1 VHVGD
6 AAAFIVD
13 FLRTLRPD
21 DGYSTYGYEI
31 YLPNVIAAYLKESE
45 PVGAGF
51 NPHRNPRVAE
61 LSPEFYEAAW
71 DLCRRGIL
79 RPGIRRAGEQATPD
93 GASGNGYCLTTFG
106 CIWIQRGASAVFFL
120 ADPRP

>member
-1 VHVGD
+1 MHVGD

-13 FLRTLRPD
+13 FLQTPRPD

-31 YLPNVIAAYLKESE
+31 YLPHVIAAYVKESE
-45 PVGAGF
+45 PVGPGF
-51 NPHRNPRVAE
+51 NPHRSPRIAE
-61 LSPEFYEAAW
+61 LSPDFYEAAW

-79 RPGIRRAGEQATPD
+79 RPGIRRASEQATLD

-106 CIWIQRGASAVFFL
+106 RTWIERG
-120 ADPRP
+120 RPLSS